1 LDSPRRRIGFREEP
15 NVPEWKEEIEKRL
28 AGLKLEPACEA
39 NIVKEISQHLDD
51 CYQESLAN
59 GMTPAEAERRTLEEL
74 GASEAL
80 QQELRRVERPSPQEP
95 VVFGNNRRINMI
107 ADFWQDLRY
116 GARMLIKN
124 RGFTAAAV
132 FTLALGISAN
142 ITIFSIVSEYF
153 FKPLPV
159 KDPERLVLV
168 LQKSAVW
175 NKPHGHSWLDFRDY
189 RERLDVFSD
198 MLAVAM
204 GPAHLSVA
212 GQQPDR
218 EWIEMVSGNYF
229 SMLGIEPKLGRLFR
243 REEGE
248 KPGADPIV
256 VLSYDYWQRKFGGD
270 PSAIGKT
277 ININGHPFTIVGVAP
292 ETFGSAQ
299 WKLAPRAFVPASML
313 GQTRPDGDETLK
325 ARGAVIFKLMAR
337 LKPGVTVAQA
347 GAAVEIAGKQL
358 ARDYPDEH
366 KEAKVFVARE
376 QYCRPEPVA
385 AEFMP
390 LIASVFMAM
399 VGLVLLIACA
409 NVANL
414 MLSRSVARQKE
425 MGIRTAVGA
434 NRWRLIRQLL
444 AESVLLACLAG
455 VAGSL
460 LANWSGYLLSRM
472 PTGAGDMPIR
482 ADEASWDW
490 RVFAFTLVMS
500 VLAGVVTGVAPAL
513 RATRFD
519 LQTVIKEGGGLLA
532 SGRHFFRN
540 ALVISQV
547 AISVVVLVAGG
558 LFVRSLQQMADAQL
572 GFRSDHLLL
581 ASLDLGLQGYD
592 EARQKQ
598 FHRQLLDRLK
608 VLPGVRS
615 ASLAS
620 YVPFSYFFEIA
631 MIAPE
636 EKAGDKDGFTT
647 VHANY
652 VTPEYL
658 TTMGGAVLRGR
669 DFTQFDSE
677 TSAKVAIINATMA
690 ERLWPGQD
698 ALGRRFKLG
707 AESGFW
713 EVVGVARNAKYVMLG
728 EEPRPFFYAPLA
740 QRHASPVTLHLWT
753 DVAPSALTPAVRDVL
768 RQMDPDLPI
777 YNVRAMEEHLN
788 DSAFAMMP
796 LRYGAV
802 LAGAQGLLGLLLA
815 AMGLYGVVSYAA
827 SQRTREIGVRVALG
841 ARRFD
846 ILRLVV
852 RDGLM
857 LTLIGLAIGL
867 LVSLGF
873 AAILTKALY
882 GLAPA
887 ATPVFAAVAVLLAG
901 VATLACYLPAR
912 RSTKV
917 DPMVA
922 LRCE

>member
-1 LDSPRRRIGFREEP
+1 MRWWSELKYLVRKLNRRRAERELQEEIGAHLEMETQEKINDGLSREEARYAAQRAFGS
-15 NVPEWKEEIEKRL
+15 VAL
-28 AGLKLEPACEA
+28 ATEDSRAWWGF
-39 NIVKEISQHLDD
+39 
-51 CYQESLAN
+51 
-59 GMTPAEAERRTLEEL
+59 GMLEEL
-74 GASEAL
+74 
-80 QQELRRVERPSPQEP
+80 
-95 VVFGNNRRINMI
+95 
-107 ADFWQDLRY
+107 WQDLRY
-116 GARMLIKN
+116 GARMLMKS
-124 RGFTAAAV
+124 RGFTTAAV

-159 KDPERLVLV
+159 KDPEQLVLV
-168 LQKSAVW
+168 LQKNAVW

-189 RERLDVFSD
+189 RERLEVFSD

-212 GQQPDR
+212 GHQPDR

-229 SMLGIEPKLGRLFR
+229 SMLGVEPKLGRLFR

-256 VLSYDYWQRKFGGD
+256 VLSHDYWQRKFGGD

-313 GQTRPDGDETLK
+313 GQTRPDGEELLQ
-325 ARGAVIFKLMAR
+325 ARGAEIFKVMAR
-337 LKPGVTVAQA
+337 LKSGVTVAQA
-347 GAAVEIAGKQL
+347 SAAVEIAGKQL

-390 LIASVFMAM
+390 LVASVFMAM

-414 MLSRSVARQKE
+414 MFSRAVVRQKE
-425 MGIRTAVGA
+425 MGIRTAIGA
-434 NRWRLIRQLL
+434 NRGRLIRQLL

-460 LANWSGYLLSRM
+460 LANWSAYLLGFM

-482 ADEASWDW
+482 ADKDSWDW
-490 RVFAFTLVMS
+490 RVFAFTFVMS
-500 VLAGVVTGVAPAL
+500 VLAGVVTGLAPAL

-519 LQTVIKEGGGLLA
+519 LQTTLKEGGGALLA
-532 SGRHFFRN
+532 SSRHFFRS

-547 AISVVVLVAGG
+547 TISVVVLIAGG
-558 LFVRSLQQMADAQL
+558 LFVRSLQQVAASQL

-592 EARQKQ
+592 DARQKQ
-598 FHRQLLDRLK
+598 FHQQLLDRLK
-608 VLPGVRS
+608 ALPGVRS
-615 ASLAS
+615 ASLARIVPLS
-620 YVPFSYFFEIA
+620 YDFEIA
-631 MIAPE
+631 LVASE
-636 EKAGDKDGFTT
+636 EKAGDKDSFTT

-658 TTMGGAVLRGR
+658 TTMGVSVLKGR
-669 DFTQFDSE
+669 DFSQFDSE
-677 TSAKVAIINATMA
+677 TSTKVAIINATMA

-698 ALGRRFKLG
+698 ALGRRFKVG
-707 AESGFW
+707 AESDFRQ
-713 EVVGVARNAKYVMLG
+713 VVGVARNAKYVMLG
-728 EEPRPFFYAPLA
+728 EEPRPFFYEPLA
-740 QRHASPVTLHLWT
+740 QHHVSPVTLHLWT
-753 DVAPSALTPAVRDVL
+753 DGDPAALTPAVRDVL
-768 RQMDPDLPI
+768 RQMDADLPI
-777 YNVRAMEEHLN
+777 YNVRTMEEHLN
-788 DSAFAMMP
+788 DSAFAIMP
-796 LRYGAV
+796 LRYGAA

-815 AMGLYGVVSYAA
+815 AMGLYGVVSYVV

-841 ARRFD
+841 ARSFD

-852 RDGLM
+852 RDGLR

-867 LVSLGF
+867 LISLGF
-873 AAILTKALY
+873 TAILTKVLY
-882 GLAPA
+882 GLMPA
-887 ATPVFAAVAVLLAG
+887 ATPVFAAVVVLLAG
-901 VATLACYLPAR
+901 VAMLACYLPAR
-912 RSTKV
+912 RATKV

-922 LRCE
+922 LRCD

>member
-1 LDSPRRRIGFREEP
+1 MRWWSELKYLVRKLNRRRAERELQEEIGAHLEMETQEKINDGLSREEARYAAQRAFGS
-15 NVPEWKEEIEKRL
+15 VAL
-28 AGLKLEPACEA
+28 ATEDSRAWWGF
-39 NIVKEISQHLDD
+39 
-51 CYQESLAN
+51 
-59 GMTPAEAERRTLEEL
+59 GMLEEL
-74 GASEAL
+74 
-80 QQELRRVERPSPQEP
+80 
-95 VVFGNNRRINMI
+95 
-107 ADFWQDLRY
+107 WQDLRY
-116 GARMLIKN
+116 GARMLMKS
-124 RGFTAAAV
+124 RGFTTAAV

-159 KDPERLVLV
+159 KDPEQLVLV
-168 LQKSAVW
+168 LQKNAVW

-189 RERLDVFSD
+189 RERLEVFSD

-212 GQQPDR
+212 GHQPDR

-229 SMLGIEPKLGRLFR
+229 SMLGVEPKLGRLFR

-270 PSAIGKT
+270 PSAVGKT
-277 ININGHPFTIVGVAP
+277 INVNGHPFTIVGVTP

-299 WKLAPRAFVPASML
+299 WRLAPRAFVPASMM
-313 GQTRPDGDETLK
+313 GQIHPDGDKWLQGR
-325 ARGAVIFKLMAR
+325 AAVVFKVMAR

-347 GAAVEIAGKQL
+347 GAAVEKVARHL
-358 ARDYPDEH
+358 ASEYPDEH

-376 QYCRPEPVA
+376 QYCRPEPTFV
-385 AEFMP
+385 EFMP
-390 LIASVFMAM
+390 VVGSVFMVM
-399 VGLVLLIACA
+399 VGLVLMIACA

-414 MLSRSVARQKE
+414 MFSRAVARQKE

-444 AESVLLACLAG
+444 AESILLAVIAG
-455 VAGSL
+455 VIGSV
-460 LANWSGYLLSRM
+460 LAHWSGRLLTLM
-472 PTGAGDMPIR
+472 PSGAGGVPIR
-482 ADEASWDW
+482 ADSNWDW
-490 RVFAFTLVMS
+490 RVFAFTFLMS
-500 VLAGVVTGVAPAL
+500 LLAGVLTGLAPAL

-519 LQTVIKEGGGLLA
+519 LQTTLKEGGGALLA
-532 SGRHFFRN
+532 SGRRLFRSG
-540 ALVISQV
+540 LVISQV
-547 AISVVVLVAGG
+547 AICVVVLIAGG
-558 LFVRSLQQMADAQL
+558 LFVRSLQQVAGASL
-572 GFRSDHLLL
+572 GFRTDHLLL

-608 VLPGVRS
+608 DLPGVRS

-620 YVPFSYFFEIA
+620 NVPFGYDFEIA
-631 MIAPE
+631 LIAPE
-636 EKAGDKDGFTT
+636 EKAGDKDSFMTA
-647 VHANY
+647 HASY

-658 TTMGGAVLRGR
+658 TTVGGAVLSGR

-677 TSAKVAIINATMA
+677 ASMKVAIINATMA

-698 ALGRRFKLG
+698 ALGRRFKWG
-707 AESGFW
+707 ADAEFW
-713 EVVGVARNAKYVMLG
+713 QVVGVARNARYVMIG

-753 DVAPSALTPAVRDVL
+753 AGDPAAGAPAVRDVL
-768 RQMDPDLPI
+768 RQMDADLPI
-777 YNVRAMEEHLN
+777 YNVRTMEEHLN
-788 DSAFAMMP
+788 DSAFAVMP
-796 LRYGAV
+796 LRFGAV
-802 LAGAQGLLGLLLA
+802 LAGAQGLLGLLIA
-815 AMGLYGVVSYAA
+815 AMGLYGVVSYVV

-852 RDGLM
+852 RDGLR

-867 LVSLGF
+867 LISLGF
-873 AAILTKALY
+873 TAILTKVLY
-882 GLAPA
+882 GLMPA
-887 ATPVFAAVAVLLAG
+887 ATPVFAAVVVLLAG
-901 VATLACYLPAR
+901 VAMLACYLPAR
-912 RSTKV
+912 RATKV

-922 LRCE
+922 LRCD

>member
-1 LDSPRRRIGFREEP
+1 MRE
-15 NVPEWKEEIEKRL
+15 WDEEISQAMSK
-28 AGLKLEPACEA
+28 LKLEPAREA
-39 NIVKEISQHLDD
+39 AIVREISQHLND
-51 CYQESLAN
+51 CYQEALSRGA
-59 GMTPAEAERRTLEEL
+59 TPEEAERRAIEEL

-80 QQELRRVERPSPQEP
+80 QHELRLVERPSPQEP
-95 VVFGNNRRINMI
+95 IVFGTNKRINMI

-116 GARMLIKN
+116 GARMLLKS
-124 RGFTAAAV
+124 RGFTVAAV

-159 KDPERLVLV
+159 KDPERLVWV
-168 LQKSAVW
+168 LQKNAVW
-175 NKPHGHSWLDFRDY
+175 DKPHGHSWLDFRDY
-189 RERLDVFSD
+189 RERLEVFSD
-198 MLAVAM
+198 ILAVAM

-212 GQQPDR
+212 GHQPDR

-229 SMLGIEPKLGRLFR
+229 SMLGVEPKLGRLFR
-243 REEGE
+243 RDEGE
-248 KPGADPIV
+248 KPGADPII
-256 VLSYDYWQRKFGGD
+256 VLSHEYWRRKFGGD
-270 PSAIGKT
+270 ASVIGKT
-277 ININGHPFTIVGVAP
+277 LNVNGHPFTIVGVTP

-313 GQTRPDGDETLK
+313 GQARPDGDELLK
-325 ARGAVIFKLMAR
+325 ARAAAIFKVMAR

-347 GAAVEIAGKQL
+347 GAAAEIAGRHL
-358 ARDYPDEH
+358 AREYPDEH
-366 KEAKVFVARE
+366 KGASVFVALE

-390 LIASVFMAM
+390 LVASVFMAM
-399 VGLVLLIACA
+399 VGLVLLISCA

-414 MLSRSVARQKE
+414 MFSRSVVRQKE
-425 MGIRTAVGA
+425 MGIRTAIGA
-434 NRWRLIRQLL
+434 NRGRLIRQLL

-460 LANWSGYLLSRM
+460 LANFSGYLLSQM
-472 PTGAGDMPIR
+472 PMGAGDMPIR
-482 ADEASWDW
+482 VERDWWDW
-490 RVFAFTLVMS
+490 RVFVFTFATS
-500 VLAGVVTGVAPAL
+500 VLTGVVTGLAPAL

-519 LQTVIKEGGGLLA
+519 LQTTLKEGGGALLA
-532 SGRHFFRN
+532 SSRHFFRS
-540 ALVISQV
+540 ALVVSQV
-547 AISVVVLVAGG
+547 AISVVVLIAGG
-558 LFVRSLQQMADAQL
+558 LFVRSLEQVADTKL
-572 GFRSDHLLL
+572 GFRTDHSLL

-608 VLPGVRS
+608 ELPGVRS

-620 YVPFSYFFEIA
+620 YVPFSYFFEVA
-631 MIAPE
+631 QIAPE
-636 EKAGDKDGFTT
+636 EKAGDKDSFTT
-647 VHANY
+647 AHANY

-658 TTMGGAVLRGR
+658 TTTGGVVLRGR
-669 DFTQFDSE
+669 DFSQFDGE
-677 TSAKVAIINATMA
+677 TSTKVAVINATMA

-707 AESGFW
+707 QGGDFW
-713 EVVGVARNAKYVMLG
+713 QVVGVARDAKYVMLG
-728 EEPRPFFYAPLA
+728 EEPRPYFYAPLA

-753 DVAPSALTPAVRDVL
+753 DGDPAALAPAARGVI
-768 RQMDPDLPI
+768 RQLDADLPV
-777 YNVRAMEEHLN
+777 YNVRTMEEHLN
-788 DSAFAMMP
+788 DSVFAILP
-796 LRYGAV
+796 LKYGAT

-815 AMGLYGVVSYAA
+815 AMGLYGVVSYVV

-841 ARRFD
+841 ARSLD

-852 RDGLM
+852 RDGFR
-857 LTLIGLAIGL
+857 LTLIGLALGL

-873 AAILTKALY
+873 TAILTKVLY
-882 GLAPA
+882 GLTPA
-887 ATPVFAAVAVLLAG
+887 ATPVFVAVIALLAG
-901 VATLACYLPAR
+901 VAMLACYLPAR
-912 RSTKV
+912 RATKV